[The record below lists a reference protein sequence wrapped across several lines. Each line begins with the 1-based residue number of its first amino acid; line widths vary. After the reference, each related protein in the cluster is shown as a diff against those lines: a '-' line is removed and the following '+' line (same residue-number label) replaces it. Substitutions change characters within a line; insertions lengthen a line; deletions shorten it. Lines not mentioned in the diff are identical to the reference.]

1 MKYTYAHTY
10 TYIPYIQTQNDTY
23 LLNMITNAFDVSN
36 ICVVHAVNWSFDQ
49 FRKSL
54 LQISN
59 IIIIVLL
66 KYYVEYTSFYKLYRK
81 SFVLVSSCGIMQTT
95 SRTYIVI
102 VKERILI
109 FSKE

>member
-1 MKYTYAHTY
+1 MHTHTH

-36 ICVVHAVNWSFDQ
+36 ICEVHAVNWSFDQ

-54 LQISN
+54 LQIRN

-95 SRTYIVI
+95 YLVHISLLLRNG
-102 VKERILI
+102 
-109 FSKE
+109 F